1 VSAPTEHQQIEILLK
16 LQRLLSEG
24 VFVASYKYA
33 LLLSIADLAVERGDD
48 SGAPLE
54 LPLTTIAEQ
63 FIRIYWRQA
72 REFVPTKGRNED
84 AAGKLLAAEAPPV
97 YGTKTGAVLRQN
109 SGTQAAILNDILE
122 VFSSKQGSLAEL
134 RRDDQAW
141 VRLVKSVAIT
151 VQKMPLWKL
160 QTIGDSDDEF
170 LYENHRGAKVTSIE
184 LKAGVAFTLRRF
196 HGFIEEL
203 VRAGWARFVAG
214 LRENKA
220 ILGEVEDLHA
230 FLFGTERA
238 SLERYIPIL
247 LDVQGGV
254 CFYCRG
260 PLVRKTGHVDHFI
273 PWARYPVDLAHNFVL
288 AHGACNAAKSNMLA
302 AYDHLER
309 WADRNLDHARTLDSE
324 FGTRRLFHDLHAS
337 QAVTRWAYTIAEQSR
352 SKVWLARESALVELD
367 TRWRSLPGL

>member
-48 SGAPLE
+48 SGAPLQ
-54 LPLTTIAEQ
+54 LPLTAIAEQ

-72 REFVPTKGRNED
+72 REYVPTRGRSED
-84 AAGKLLAAEAPPV
+84 AAGPLLAAEAPLA
-97 YGTKTGAVLRQN
+97 YGTKSAVLRQN

-122 VFSSKQGSLAEL
+122 AFRPKQGSLAEL
-134 RRDDQAW
+134 RRDHQAW
-141 VRLVKSVAIT
+141 ARLVKSVAIT

-170 LYENHRGAKVTSIE
+170 LYENHRGTKVTSIE
-184 LKAGVAFTLRRF
+184 LKAGVGFTLRRF

-203 VRAGWARFVAG
+203 VRASWARFVAG

-220 ILGEVEDLHA
+220 ILGEVEDLYA

-254 CFYCRG
+254 CFYCRR

-288 AHGACNAAKSNMLA
+288 AHGACNEAKSNMLA
-302 AYDHLER
+302 AYGHLEA
-309 WADRNLDHARTLDSE
+309 WAIRNLDHAKTLDSE
-324 FGTRRLFHDLHAS
+324 FGARRLFHDLRAS
-337 QAVTRWAYTIAEQSR
+337 QAVTRWAYTIAEQGR
-352 SKVWLARESALVELD
+352 SKFWLARESALVELD
-367 TRWRSLPGL
+367 ARWRSLPGL